1 MTNYKNIL
9 LTGVP
14 AIGKTTLIKRICHL
28 INNKYSDRFL
38 IKGFYTQEV
47 RNGINYSFV
56 FPFFF

>member
-14 AIGKTTLIKRICHL
+14 AIGKTTLIKSISHL
-28 INNKYSDRFL
+28 INNKYSDRFV

-47 RNGINYSFV
+47 RNGINY
-56 FPFFF
+56 